1 MGTTASNLINQKKN
15 DDGDVITP
23 DKFKNL
29 EPSFILDSDVNDK
42 VKKLNSY
49 INDFNTNDTK
59 TLLSV
64 IKEFQEKTNK
74 TSGTNYNFDQIEQF
88 ILNFHQSLQ
97 KELDSSEDNRK
108 ISDILNNDDSL
119 KKYLDEMKTHKT
131 DEIFKDIINNDTVKN
146 NGALQTNIKNI
157 LNNINNMNVKH
168 KFFEYKYIQINL
180 FLIIFIQH
188 TMSTMQDF
196 IEKVTQYSLLRDAKK
211 RDSID
216 ELVKI
221 LLQLLNDSRV
231 QLDPENFN
239 VINNMVKTI
248 NSDINSNQK
257 KLNDKINTIKDA
269 SFNEIVKFLYN
280 NAFTEQNIVN
290 QFNPDETPIMKG
302 GFIKGN
308 SVIPQEFYNL

>member
-1 MGTTASNLINQKKN
+1 MGTATSNLVQKKN
-15 DDGDVITP
+15 DDVVTP

-29 EPSFILDSDVNDK
+29 EPSFILDTDVNDK
-42 VKKLNSY
+42 VKKLNTY

-97 KELDSSEDNRK
+97 KELDNSGDNRK
-108 ISDILNNDDSL
+108 INDILNNDDSL
-119 KKYLDEMKTHKT
+119 KKYLNEMKTHKT
-131 DEIFKDIINNDTVKN
+131 DEIFKDIMNNDTVKG
-146 NGALQTNIKNI
+146 NGLLQTNIKNI
-157 LNNINNMNVKH
+157 LDNINNMNIKH

-211 RDSID
+211 RDSVD
-216 ELVKI
+216 SLVNV
-221 LLQLLNDSRV
+221 LLQMLNDSRV

-239 VINNMVKTI
+239 IINNMMKTI
-248 NSDINSNQK
+248 NTDISTNQK
-257 KLNDKINTIKDA
+257 NLNSKINQIKES
-269 SFNEIVKFLYN
+269 SFNDIVKFLYN
-280 NAFTEQNIVN
+280 NAFTEQNIVSKL
-290 QFNPDETPIMKG
+290 PEMTG
-302 GFIKGN
+302 GFIKDH

>member
-1 MGTTASNLINQKKN
+1 MGTATSNLVQKKS
-15 DDGDVITP
+15 DDVVTP

-29 EPSFILDSDVNDK
+29 EPSFILDTDVNDK
-42 VKKLNSY
+42 VKKLNTY

-97 KELDSSEDNRK
+97 KELDNSGDNRK
-108 ISDILNNDDSL
+108 INDILNNDDSL
-119 KKYLDEMKTHKT
+119 KKYLNEMKTHKT
-131 DEIFKDIINNDTVKN
+131 DEIFKDIMNNDTVKG
-146 NGALQTNIKNI
+146 NGVLQTNIKSI
-157 LNNINNMNVKH
+157 LDNINNMNIKH

-180 FLIIFIQH
+180 FLMIFIQH

-211 RDSID
+211 RDSVD
-216 ELVKI
+216 SLVTI
-221 LLQLLNDSRV
+221 LLQMLNDSRV

-239 VINNMVKTI
+239 VINNMMKTI
-248 NSDINSNQK
+248 NNDISTNQK
-257 KLNDKINTIKDA
+257 NLNSKINEIKES
-269 SFNEIVKFLYN
+269 SFNDIVKFLYN
-280 NAFTEQNIVN
+280 NAFTEQNIASKL
-290 QFNPDETPIMKG
+290 PEMRG
-302 GFIKGN
+302 GFVKDH